1 MTAAYDYLRRNHYKG
16 DGMGKSDFK
25 SVNWGSDE
33 AKGDDDL
40 AHYFVKPPEY
50 DEIFSGK
57 KRYVVGRKGTGKSAV
72 IQRLRLQAESE
83 PLAFFSDMTLRDFPL
98 HDLRDLG
105 DKSQRDKS
113 KYTPIWQFLIYVEL
127 IKQAARDHG
136 AEGAEE
142 IDELKSFLTLN
153 NLESEVGF
161 IHTVKELRKRNSK
174 LKILAKWIE
183 GEAGSEKGEESVIN
197 VHYNKVVKAIEGK
210 LLTVNSESRY
220 WLFIDE
226 LDEGFRAG
234 DQSFRLLLLALI
246 RAVEDSSIQLRRAS
260 FQYRPVLVLRSDI
273 FDRLEDN
280 DLNKLDDYIIR
291 LRWTSAAD
299 HVQNSLKRIITE
311 RIRSS
316 GGNPDDPWGC
326 VVFDNDPDLPRSV
339 DSVWQYAANR
349 TYERPRDI
357 VKFMKYCAKH
367 AEAGK
372 QLTFKQAKAAEDE
385 YSAWLYKELKDE
397 IHSYLP
403 AWKSALD
410 AITRIGTGKFSCTD
424 LENELS
430 TDTTISTWVNEH
442 GKSINDVMETLFDFG
457 VIGNLDENGRW
468 LFKYKDEDLS
478 WNSKMDVIV
487 HFGLN
492 KKLKLIKRSS
502 RRT

>member
-1 MTAAYDYLRRNHYKG
+1 MARG
-16 DGMGKSDFK
+16 DFK

-40 AHYFVKPPEY
+40 ANYFVEPPDY
-50 DEIFSGK
+50 DEILSGK

-72 IQRLRLQAESE
+72 IQRLKLQAESE
-83 PLAFFSDMTLRDFPL
+83 PLAFFSDMTLRNFPL

-113 KYTPIWQFLIYVEL
+113 KYTPIWLFLIYIEI
-127 IKQAARDHG
+127 IKQISRDHG
-136 AEGAEE
+136 AGGTTE
-142 IDELKSFLTLN
+142 INELNSFLTLN

-161 IHTVKELRKRNSK
+161 IHTVKELRKKNSK
-174 LKILAKWIE
+174 LKIPAIWLE
-183 GEAGSEKGEESVIN
+183 GETSSEKSGEAAID
-197 VHYNKVVKAIEGK
+197 VHYNKIVMTIENK
-210 LLTVNSESRY
+210 LLTITSNSKY

-246 RAVEDSSIQLRRAS
+246 RAVEDSSIHLRRAG

-299 HVQNSLKRIITE
+299 HVQNSLKRIIIE
-311 RIRSS
+311 RIKSS
-316 GGNPDDPWGC
+316 GNHSHDPWGS
-326 VVFDNDPDLPRSV
+326 VVYDSDPDLPHGVESL
-339 DSVWQYAANR
+339 WQYAANR

-357 VKFMKYCAKH
+357 IKFMKYCAKH
-367 AEAGK
+367 AEQK
-372 QLTFKQAKAAEDE
+372 KRLTFKQAKAAEDE

-403 AWKSALD
+403 CWKSALD
-410 AITRIGTGKFSCTD
+410 CITRIGTGKFSRQD
-424 LENELS
+424 LENELNS
-430 TDTTISTWVNEH
+430 EPAVSTWVNEN
-442 GKSINDVMETLFDFG
+442 GKSTNDVMETLFDFG

-478 WNSKMDVIV
+478 WNPKMKVIV

-492 KKLKLIKRSS
+492 KKLKLIKKPNMNRK
-502 RRT
+502 